1 MAESR
6 REFTGLGPRV
16 SDIDA
21 HTASIGITRFR
32 IADGLL
38 EWDARATD
46 IFAAGADPR
55 PPIDIWRDRVHPDD
69 AQLLV
74 DLYGDASETIG
85 AECIY
90 RIVLPDGSIGH
101 VLTRSVSIEYT
112 PDGTPEVL
120 TGVVSRVHPH
130 EPTHQLSAA
139 LDSVSLGFAIFDTDL
154 IIRYV
159 NAQTEHHLGAHRS
172 ELLGRHLHEALP
184 TTKGS
189 YFDDLHR
196 DAVRTRGEIRIEV
209 PSLFIP
215 GTIMEVTANYVDGV
229 VAVSFR
235 DITAVTVTM
244 DHLLGAYRE
253 LLSAS
258 RLDDLTGVLNRAALF
273 ERIDRISTEIGAPA
287 AVLFIDVDDFKT
299 INDTHG
305 HLIGDQVLRITAAR
319 LSEQCGTDI
328 VLGRIGGDE
337 FVAALF
343 PDTELGS
350 HVDPADIADCLRI
363 AARAPIQL
371 MKCTINIELS
381 IGIAR
386 NTGLSTLEDLLT
398 RADIALYEAKAG
410 IRHIDRQ

>member
-74 DLYGDASETIG
+74 DLYGDASENIG

-90 RIVLPDGSIGH
+90 RIVLPGGSIGH

-130 EPTHQLSAA
+130 EPTQQLSAA

-215 GTIMEVTANYVDGV
+215 GTIVEVTANYVDGV

-319 LSEQCGTDI
+319 LSEQCGTNI

-350 HVDPADIADCLRI
+350 PVDPADIADCLRI

>member
-74 DLYGDASETIG
+74 DLYGDASENIG

-130 EPTHQLSAA
+130 ESTHQLSAA

-343 PDTELGS
+343 SDTELGS

>member
-1 MAESR
+1 M
-6 REFTGLGPRV
+6 
-16 SDIDA
+16 
-21 HTASIGITRFR
+21 
-32 IADGLL
+32 
-38 EWDARATD
+38 
-46 IFAAGADPR
+46 
-55 PPIDIWRDRVHPDD
+55 
-69 AQLLV
+69 
-74 DLYGDASETIG
+74 
-85 AECIY
+85 
-90 RIVLPDGSIGH
+90 
-101 VLTRSVSIEYT
+101 
-112 PDGTPEVL
+112 
-120 TGVVSRVHPH
+120 
-130 EPTHQLSAA
+130 
-139 LDSVSLGFAIFDTDL
+139 
-154 IIRYV
+154 

-184 TTKGS
+184 TTRGS

-196 DAVRTRGEIRIEV
+196 DAVRTRGEVKVEV

-235 DITAVTVTM
+235 DITAATVTM

-319 LSEQCGTDI
+319 LSEHCGTNI

-337 FVAALF
+337 FVVALF

-350 HVDPADIADCLRI
+350 HIDPADIADCLRI

-371 MKCTINIELS
+371 MKCTITIELS

-410 IRHIDRQ
+410 IRHIDRH